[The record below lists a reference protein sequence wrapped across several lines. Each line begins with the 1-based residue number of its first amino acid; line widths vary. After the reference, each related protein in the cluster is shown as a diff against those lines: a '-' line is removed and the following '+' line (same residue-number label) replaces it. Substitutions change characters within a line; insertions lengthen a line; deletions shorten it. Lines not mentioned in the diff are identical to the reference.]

1 MRRWENA
8 ASTTAKTS
16 SRPAPVSGG
25 GRRENATRPESTLGT
40 GQNTV
45 RGTAPARRADANQAS
60 LTDGTPYTRL
70 PGAAVIRSAT
80 SACTMTSPR
89 ARDPNVPSRCSTTGT
104 ATL

>member
-1 MRRWENA
+1 GGANA
-8 ASTTAKTS
+8 
-16 SRPAPVSGG
+16 P
-25 GRRENATRPESTLGT
+25 RPESTFGT
-40 GQNTV
+40 GQNTA

-89 ARDPNVPSRCSTTGT
+89 ARDQNVASRCSTTGT
-104 ATL
+104 ATLEGRFATSADGGPPGGLVP